1 MPPGGGYRGKGVSLA
16 TVLKML
22 LAEQHVES
30 HSDFVALYDRCAGQ
44 LDPPIPPGY
53 GPAKTQFYQWLSG
66 RIVRRPRDYH
76 RRVLAKMFPGWTIE
90 KLFQTVDA
98 APVAARA
105 HELDLPTTDIE
116 LGAFLGA
123 EMITG
128 GITLVYPTFELPVR
142 PMRALQSAS
151 FPNRC
156 TVGRKARALAA
167 DHRSD
172 VLTALPEKEFRGL
185 LYVLSVLQRHT
196 GILTDIRSDRD
207 VVAHSDR
214 PYISFGLT
222 CNDCTRMYLESSE
235 RPLFTLNDSD
245 AEGGSH
251 FEQLELTD
259 GSRYDS
265 SGDHNIGVI
274 ARVRPSL
281 NIHPDRYWIFCGGL
295 GPRGTT
301 GASWYL
307 ANSWGYLQQRA
318 GDREFVAVIGVGN
331 SSDDAAHLE
340 HLLIE
345 SGS

>member
-1 MPPGGGYRGKGVSLA
+1 
-16 TVLKML
+16 ML

-30 HSDFVALYDRCAGQ
+30 HSDFLALYDRCAAQ

-66 RIVRRPRDYH
+66 RIVGRPRDYH

-90 KLFQTVDA
+90 KLFQPVHA
-98 APVAARA
+98 APVAART
-105 HELDLPTTDIE
+105 HELAFPATDID

-123 EMITG
+123 DVITS

-142 PMRALQSAS
+142 PTRGLQSAG

-156 TVGRKARALAA
+156 TIGEKVRALAA

-196 GILTDIRSDRD
+196 GILIDIRSDRD
-207 VVAHSDR
+207 VVAHSDH

-222 CNDCTRMYLESSE
+222 CNDCTHMYLESAE
-235 RPLFTLNDSD
+235 RPLFALNGSD
-245 AEGGSH
+245 AEGGSR
-251 FEQLELTD
+251 FQQLELTD

-265 SGDHNIGVI
+265 SGDHSVGVI
-274 ARVRPSL
+274 ARVRPSPDM
-281 NIHPDRYWIFCGGL
+281 HPGRYWIFCGGL
-295 GPRGTT
+295 GSRGST

-307 ANSWGYLQQRA
+307 ANSWGSLQQRA
-318 GDREFVAVIGVGN
+318 GDREFVAVIGVGKD
-331 SSDDAAHLE
+331 SDDMVCLE
-340 HLLIE
+340 NLLIE
-345 SGS
+345 SRS